1 MSLLNGRV
9 VFNEPPTTIIVPG
22 KHLVYENSTIDVDSV
37 PLNGGVL
44 AKTRVLSPDPY
55 MRGKLRQRD
64 AKNPH
69 GFDLGKPY
77 VCALRMSKDLT
88 ATLPCKESGALV

>member
-9 VFNEPPTTIIVPG
+9 LFNEPPSTVIVPG
-22 KHLVYENSTIDVDSV
+22 KHLVYETSSIDVNSV

-64 AKNPH
+64 AKKPY
-69 GFDLGKPY
+69 GFDLGKPC
-77 VCALRMSKDLT
+77 VP
-88 ATLPCKESGALV
+88 TL

>member
-1 MSLLNGRV
+1 MSVLNGRV
-9 VFNEPPTTIIVPG
+9 LFNEPPNTNIIPG
-22 KHLVYENSTIDVDSV
+22 KHLVYEKSTIDIASI

-64 AKNPH
+64 AKNPY
-69 GFDLGKPY
+69 GFDLGKPC
-77 VCALRMSKDLT
+77 VC
-88 ATLPCKESGALV
+88 